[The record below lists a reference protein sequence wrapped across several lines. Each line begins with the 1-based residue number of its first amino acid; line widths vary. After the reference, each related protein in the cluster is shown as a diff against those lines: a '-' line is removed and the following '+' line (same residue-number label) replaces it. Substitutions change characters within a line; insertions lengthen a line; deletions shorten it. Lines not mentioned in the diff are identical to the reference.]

1 MEPGRSNFRRLTA
14 KEQLIK
20 IETEKL
26 MKMTMRFLSNRA
38 IQYSFIFN

>member
-1 MEPGRSNFRRLTA
+1 MEPGRSNFKRLTA

-26 MKMTMRFLSNRA
+26 MKMTMRFLSCRA
-38 IQYSFIFN
+38 IEYSFTFN